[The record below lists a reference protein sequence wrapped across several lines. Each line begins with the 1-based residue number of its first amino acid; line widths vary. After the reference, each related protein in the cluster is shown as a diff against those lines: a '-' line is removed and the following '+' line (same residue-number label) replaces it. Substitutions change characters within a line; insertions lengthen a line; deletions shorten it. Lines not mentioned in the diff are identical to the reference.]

1 MNGQVDWCGAGLDR
15 LGRLVVV
22 VAGLLGAASAASAS
36 AVYPA
41 ASQQRDFLTIYSTT
55 DIAAFEPVIRDFQT
69 VRPDITINYVDIEA
83 APLYQRFLREAGE
96 GRPQADLLLS
106 SSMDLQIKLVN
117 DGYAE
122 PHVSENAMTLPAWAR
137 WRNEAFGFT
146 FEPAVMVFN
155 VEQMGETPLP
165 QSRGELLSM
174 LKRSTDKWRGRIGTY
189 DIATSSVGYLLA
201 SQDARQG
208 SEFGALIEAFGDVEV
223 RVEERTGDL
232 LDLLEDGTLAAG
244 YNLLGS
250 YARARV
256 EAGAPLRIVYPQDYT
271 LAVSRT
277 AVLPANAP
285 HPEAAHA
292 FLEYLL
298 SARGQQVL
306 TTESHLTGIRT
317 SEADG
322 LGALNGARVG
332 PLRPV
337 ALGPGLLVYL
347 DQQKQAR
354 LLSSWRLITGDKAV
368 VAEGD

>member
-1 MNGQVDWCGAGLDR
+1 MKKPRNPRGAR
-15 LGRLVVV
+15 LAGVGALMMAVVV
-22 VAGLLGAASAASAS
+22 LLHASSGAAATT
-36 AVYPA
+36 VYPA
-41 ASQQRDFLTIYSTT
+41 RSQQREFLTIYSTT
-55 DIAAFEPVIRDFQT
+55 DMTVFQPVIRDFQT
-69 VRPDITINYVDIEA
+69 FRPDITINYVDIEA
-83 APLYQRFLREAGE
+83 APLYERFLREAGE

-106 SSMDLQIKLVN
+106 SSMDLQVKLVN
-117 DGYAE
+117 DGYAA
-122 PHVSENAMTLPAWAR
+122 PHMSENAMTLPAWAR

-155 VEQMGETPLP
+155 TRQMAGTPLP
-165 QSRGELLSM
+165 RSRSELLSM
-174 LKRSTDKWRGRIGTY
+174 LKSSPEKWRGRIGTY
-189 DIATSSVGYLLA
+189 DISSSSVGYLLA

-208 SEFGALIEAFGDVEV
+208 SEFGALIEAFGDAGV

-232 LDLLEDGTLAAG
+232 LDLLEDGTIAAG

-256 EAGAPLRIVYPQDYT
+256 EAGAPLEIVYPQDYT

-298 SARGQQVL
+298 SPRGQEVL
-306 TTESHLTGIRT
+306 STKSHLSRIRT
-317 SEADG
+317 GEVEG
-322 LGALNGARVG
+322 LGGLAGARVG

-347 DQQKQAR
+347 DQQKRAR
-354 LLSSWRLITGDKAV
+354 MLASWRVIIREKPATD
-368 VAEGD
+368 D